1 MALQA
6 ATLPSFV
13 FSMTETTSKPPFEE
27 VYEQQADFVYGL
39 SRRLSRGNAD
49 AEDLFQE
56 VFLRVHRFLPKF
68 QGGSVRGWLRRI
80 VVNTNHSMKRGK
92 KNQTLAHLDEMPGW
106 KDSIPDAAEG
116 PSELAERGDVRRG
129 LEKSLACLS
138 DDFRTILILREVEDL
153 DYSEIAEVLDVPVGT
168 VRSRLAR
175 ARMALR
181 KQLEEERDGA
191 R

>member
-1 MALQA
+1 MSQN
-6 ATLPSFV
+6 SD
-13 FSMTETTSKPPFEE
+13 FEE
-27 VYEQQADFVYGL
+27 LYQEQADFVYNL

-68 QGGSVRGWLRRI
+68 QGGPIQGWLRRI
-80 VVNTNHSMKRGK
+80 VVNTNTSMRRGK
-92 KNQTLAHLDEMPGW
+92 KNQTLAHLDESPGW
-106 KDSIPDAAEG
+106 KESIPDSGETPQEAAERT
-116 PSELAERGDVRRG
+116 STREG
-129 LEKSLACLS
+129 LEQALAHLS
-138 DDFRTILILREVEDL
+138 EDFRTVLILREIEDL
-153 DYSEIAEVLDVPVGT
+153 DYSEIAELLNIPVGT

-181 KQLEEERDGA
+181 KQLETADVA

>member
-1 MALQA
+1 MFFET
-6 ATLPSFV
+6 ATILSAVLTMSQTPD
-13 FSMTETTSKPPFEE
+13 FEE
-27 VYEQQADFVYGL
+27 VYEQQADFVYSL

-80 VVNTNHSMKRGK
+80 VVNTNSSMKRGK
-92 KNQTLAHLDEMPGW
+92 KNQALAHLDEMPGW
-106 KDSIPDAAEG
+106 KESIPDTGESPVEAAERMD
-116 PSELAERGDVRRG
+116 SRQG
-129 LEKSLACLS
+129 LEKALAQLTE
-138 DDFRTILILREVEDL
+138 DFRTILVLREVEDL
-153 DYSEIAEVLDVPVGT
+153 DYSEIAAVLEVPVGT

-181 KQLEEERDGA
+181 KQLESDAA

>member
-1 MALQA
+1 MFFET
-6 ATLPSFV
+6 ATILSAILPMSQ
-13 FSMTETTSKPPFEE
+13 TQNFEE
-27 VYEQQADFVYGL
+27 VYEQQADFVYSL

-80 VVNTNHSMKRGK
+80 VVNTNSSLKRGK
-92 KNQTLAHLDEMPGW
+92 KNQAMAHLDEMPGW
-106 KDSIPDAAEG
+106 KESIPDTGEG
-116 PSELAERGDVRRG
+116 PQDVAERADSRQG
-129 LEKSLACLS
+129 LEKALAQLTE
-138 DDFRTILILREVEDL
+138 DFRTILILREVEDL
-153 DYSEIAEVLDVPVGT
+153 DYSEIAEALEVPVGT

-181 KQLEEERDGA
+181 KQLETDAA